1 MFVPSSV
8 KSFGSAFTDIKLSG
22 KCNDVLQ
29 RLSVQRTHWKYL
41 DKPSHRCGNEDN
53 PNTTSCI
60 VEHIQDKIGCRV
72 NIQGIKSLRNRSLC
86 NSKLQF
92 DKLYNLSHAL
102 EEAHDTSIYEM
113 TGCMS
118 SCEKDKFELIQVAR
132 SRPTKPVQQY
142 CKALVSI
149 QIDDKSFI
157 EEEQYYVYTFN
168 NFIADVG
175 GYMGLLLGSSILSIY
190 DEIEN
195 YLNRKKLGSFFR
207 MG

>member
-1 MFVPSSV
+1 MFVPSNV
-8 KSFGSAFTDIKLSG
+8 GSFGSAFTDIKLSG

-29 RLSVQRTHWKYL
+29 RLSIQRTHWKYL
-41 DKPSHRCGNEDN
+41 DKPSLRCANEDN
-53 PNTTSCI
+53 PNTTTCI
-60 VEHIQDKIGCRV
+60 LEHIEDQIGCRV
-72 NIQGIKSLRNRSLC
+72 NIQGIKSSRNRTVC

-92 DKLYNLSHAL
+92 DKLANLSRAL
-102 EEAHDTSIYEM
+102 EDAYDTSIYEM

-118 SCEKDKFELIQVAR
+118 SCEKEKFELTQLAR
-132 SRPTKPVQQY
+132 SRPTVKASY
-142 CKALVSI
+142 CKALVSL
-149 QIDDKSFI
+149 QIVDKSFI

-195 YLNRKKLGSFFR
+195 YLNRKKLGSFFTMR
-207 MG
+207 